1 MAKENITVNGRV
13 YRAKEL
19 DFNFLCNLG
28 DNGIDISDIDK
39 KMLPALRVYVAFCMD
54 TSVEEAGDELNRH
67 IIGGGDLGEIG
78 SIFAA
83 KAEDSDF
90 FRALNKTSEK
100 ATPKRNAKAKN
111 EEEEVSD

>member
-54 TSVEEAGDELNRH
+54 ASVEEAGDELSRH
-67 IIGGGDLGEIG
+67 IIGGGNFEDIISTFGE
-78 SIFAA
+78 

-90 FRALNKTSEK
+90 FRALNKNASKE
-100 ATPKRNAKAKN
+100 TPKRNAKAKN

>member
-1 MAKENITVNGRV
+1 MTKENITVNGRV

-54 TSVEEAGDELNRH
+54 TSVEEAGDELSRH
-67 IIGGGDLGEIG
+67 IIGGGNFEDII
-78 SIFAA
+78 SIFGE

-90 FRALNKTSEK
+90 FRALNKAAAKE
-100 ATPKRNAKAKN
+100 TPKRNTKKKA
-111 EEEEVSD
+111 EAEVSE

>member
-1 MAKENITVNGRV
+1 MSKENITVNGRV

-19 DFNFLCNLG
+19 DFNFLCSLG

-54 TSVEEAGDELNRH
+54 TSVEEAGDELSRH
-67 IIGGGDLGEIG
+67 IIGGGNFEDIVSTFGE
-78 SIFAA
+78 

-90 FRALNKTSEK
+90 FRALNKTASK
-100 ATPKRNAKAKN
+100 ATPKRNTKSKG
-111 EEEEVSD
+111 EEVSE

>member
-1 MAKENITVNGRV
+1 MSKENITVNGRV

-19 DFNFLCNLG
+19 DFNFLCSLG

-54 TSVEEAGDELNRH
+54 TSVEEAGDELSRH
-67 IIGGGDLGEIG
+67 IIGGGNFEDIVSTFGE
-78 SIFAA
+78 

-90 FRALNKTSEK
+90 FRALNKTAPK
-100 ATPKRNAKAKN
+100 ATPKRNTKSKG
-111 EEEEVSD
+111 EEVSE